1 MASELELDLFAIHV
15 VIGAT
20 TLALMPIYLR
30 HRKMERLSERLD
42 QRQKMV
48 DLERRIE
55 MAKGS
60 GTI

>member
-15 VIGAT
+15 AIGAT

-30 HRKMERLSERLD
+30 HRKMARLSERLD

-48 DLERRIE
+48 DLERRIQ

-60 GTI
+60 GKI